1 MKKVGMLVGA
11 MLAVLALGGCKKEE
25 VLTQAGYINLA
36 GCEVPAG
43 LTSAQA
49 EAISCAPAQAE
60 PQIAAEQSAAASDES
75 VINEALARQA
85 FIFDQADENVEAKK
99 FAEGDLNGDGV
110 SDKAVLF
117 VLEAT
122 NGGNAYATHLA
133 VFVREAG
140 ALAYADS
147 LPVSGYGEGIQGL
160 IVQEGVVAMKVLV
173 QGPDDATCCPSVEKN
188 VSYVLQRGKLIEA
201 KPVSAAY

>member
-1 MKKVGMLVGA
+1 MKKVGMLVGV
-11 MLAVLALGGCKKEE
+11 MLAVLALGGCKKEAA
-25 VLTQAGYINLA
+25 LTQAGDINLA

-43 LTSAQA
+43 LTAAQA
-49 EAISCAPAQAE
+49 EAVSCAPALAE
-60 PQIAAEQSAAASDES
+60 PQIAAEPSVAASDES
-75 VINEALARQA
+75 IINEALARQA
-85 FIFDQADENVEAKK
+85 FIFDQADENVEARK

-147 LPVSGYGEGIQGL
+147 LPVSGYGEGVQDFG
-160 IVQEGVVAMKVLV
+160 VQEGAVAMKILV